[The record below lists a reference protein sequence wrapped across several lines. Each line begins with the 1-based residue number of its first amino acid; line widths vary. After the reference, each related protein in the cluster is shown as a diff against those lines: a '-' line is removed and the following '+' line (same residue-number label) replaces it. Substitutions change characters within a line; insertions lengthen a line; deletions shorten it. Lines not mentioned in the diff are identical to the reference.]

1 MFLQAGSLDQ
11 SIVIQYPNASANVY
25 GEKVESWTTLA
36 TCFAKVKPV
45 MGGNEG
51 RDGGQISSESV
62 YEFHVRYSNAVSTS
76 TVNETMRIVWR
87 STRYYIRSVHEVM
100 RDKGLVLIAV
110 KKDSWVSQT

>member
-11 SIVIQYPNASANVY
+11 SIIIQNPVSTANTY
-25 GEKVESWTTLA
+25 GEKVEIWSNLA
-36 TCFAKVKPV
+36 TCFARVKAV
-45 MGGNEG
+45 TGGNESK
-51 RDGGQISSESV
+51 DGVQISSESI